1 MFYALFYLCHIFWRF
16 DNSVKDISVWSLGGY
31 RFHLI
36 MHGIIRSLKKE
47 KYDYLSDLFKEVRKV
62 QESIKRS
69 SVNIIDQD
77 SS

>member
-1 MFYALFYLCHIFWRF
+1 
-16 DNSVKDISVWSLGGY
+16 
-31 RFHLI
+31 